1 MVREELKSF
10 DEKAPSGW
18 EGTVKAL
25 KKHGDEVDN
34 PWALAHWMKKKG
46 YKSHKESVNEAF
58 VNNLKQ
64 AMSYIHTDTKDG
76 AEFMKLM
83 KQKSYNKKQAIRA
96 FTLGMRGDA
105 VHGAGPGG
113 MSQFARHVTR
123 HLKESVNEALP
134 KLKFG
139 GQKDNPTRDK
149 LRGEL
154 AKQHKAVVKLFDK
167 SQGKVPKEDLL
178 TMVVNQK
185 RMLGYLEDS
194 LKKLKESVNEGF
206 TKYHIRLTDT
216 PGWYGVWDKKGKQK
230 FEGDKIFVMK
240 NLKKLKT
247 RMGNFQLKSL
257 IDVATKMKGRNISF
271 DVVESVRKEAKKMRF
286 TKDGKRIISKS
297 VWLRMPD
304 YAKLRKNGVEHV
316 LSSDPKKK
324 GRSKYIPV
332 QIESVNEGAKAKTGD
347 YVKTMIGVIAR
358 IEKVRGTIAYM
369 KLQDKKSKGYWL
381 NDLKN
386 LKSTDKMEKGKPLW
400 TEGFGG
406 ELKGKDKE
414 KFEKARKENAEQ
426 LGYKLTG
433 KKDIREAIK
442 FSKEEMKQLHQNGK
456 LEKDGHTYVYKGK

>member
-271 DVVESVRKEAKKMRF
+271 DVVESV
-286 TKDGKRIISKS
+286 S
-297 VWLRMPD
+297 
-304 YAKLRKNGVEHV
+304 
-316 LSSDPKKK
+316 
-324 GRSKYIPV
+324 
-332 QIESVNEGAKAKTGD
+332 
-347 YVKTMIGVIAR
+347 
-358 IEKVRGTIAYM
+358 
-369 KLQDKKSKGYWL
+369 
-381 NDLKN
+381 
-386 LKSTDKMEKGKPLW
+386 
-400 TEGFGG
+400 EGFGG

>member
-1 MVREELKSF
+1 LSTKNDIFIKKLREMVREELKSLA
-10 DEKAPSGW
+10 EKSPEGW

-46 YKSHKESVNEAF
+46 YKSHKESDLPTTTKKGKTIKVRHKKSQKSLVVVDTPAVRKKYAKLGFFPESIEEAV

-113 MSQFARHVTR
+113 MSQFARHVTK
-123 HLKESVNEALP
+123 H
-134 KLKFG
+134 
-139 GQKDNPTRDK
+139 
-149 LRGEL
+149 
-154 AKQHKAVVKLFDK
+154 
-167 SQGKVPKEDLL
+167 
-178 TMVVNQK
+178 
-185 RMLGYLEDS
+185 
-194 LKKLKESVNEGF
+194 LKESVNEGF

-216 PGWYGVWDKKGKQK
+216 PGWYGVWDKNGKQK
-230 FEGDKIFVMK
+230 FEGDKRFIMK

-257 IDVATKMKGRNISF
+257 IDVATKRKGKNISF
-271 DVVESVRKEAKKMRF
+271 DVVESV
-286 TKDGKRIISKS
+286 S
-297 VWLRMPD
+297 
-304 YAKLRKNGVEHV
+304 
-316 LSSDPKKK
+316 
-324 GRSKYIPV
+324 
-332 QIESVNEGAKAKTGD
+332 EGAKAKAGD
-347 YVKTMIGVIAR
+347 YVKTMIGVIAK

-433 KKDIREAIK
+433 KGDIREAIK
-442 FSKEEMKQLHQNGK
+442 FSKEEMTQLHQNGK